1 MSSGS
6 CHRGPDREGNRC
18 TLSRACF
25 AGETESD
32 CRVGDSGSFVVSH
45 DSEIYLMKKIRLL
58 DGVGIALWHSNL
70 QVEFATL
77 LHTFRGVC

>member
-1 MSSGS
+1 M
-6 CHRGPDREGNRC
+6 CP
-18 TLSRACF
+18 F
-25 AGETESD
+25 ARRFCRETESD
-32 CRVGDSGSFVVSH
+32 GRVGNSGSFVVSH

-70 QVEFATL
+70 QVEFAAL